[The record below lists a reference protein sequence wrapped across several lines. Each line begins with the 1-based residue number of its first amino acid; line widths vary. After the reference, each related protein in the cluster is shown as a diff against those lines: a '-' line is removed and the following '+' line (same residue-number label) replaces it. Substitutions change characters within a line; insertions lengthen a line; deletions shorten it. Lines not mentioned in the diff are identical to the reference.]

1 MVERNVPS
9 PCIRQF
15 AIDSVDHRSQEHTG
29 LQANV
34 EEHGRPILVYRRV
47 KHFGETD
54 GCGRRRQGLGRVSS
68 VEHDRKRRTCKLS
81 VVKVFS
87 WSSEMM

>member
-1 MVERNVPS
+1 MVESYVPS

-15 AIDSVDHRSQEHTG
+15 TIDSVDHRSQEHTG

-54 GCGRRRQGLGRVSS
+54 GCGRRRQGLRGVSS
-68 VEHDRKRRTCKLS
+68 DADDEKKLTCKLS

-87 WSSEMM
+87 WSSEII